1 MSHIIII
8 IPHRLPVTYPVV
20 VENHSFQSGN
30 HQSGNHPSS
39 NYTDLTYSFHII
51 SQLGQLLNKRCTLF
65 RALFDTTP
73 PAVQP
78 RITSANAISSAR
90 SAGNELGPNN
100 VSLWA
105 GFMYTRSYT
114 MLYTLR
120 GSYAVSV
127 FPCVGLVM
135 FTNILHGSRL
145 AEFKRGNR
153 NPGRGWKWMNRET
166 LETRK
171 DIFFQSSESLQSS
184 LIIPQTL
191 KCSWV
196 ACFCC
201 ISARVG
207 RCSTRPLGY
216 TKPGMQRAIQ
226 KGAPSWPMDPMAP

>member
-1 MSHIIII
+1 MAYMVSNPMVRGEPHNNNNPPSPSCNLPCSSGKSQFSIGKPPIGKPPIIELHG
-8 IPHRLPVTYPVV
+8 PNLQLPYNQPTWPTVKQTVYFVQGTV
-20 VENHSFQSGN
+20 H
-30 HQSGNHPSS
+30 
-39 NYTDLTYSFHII
+39 
-51 SQLGQLLNKRCTLF
+51 
-65 RALFDTTP
+65 TTP

-153 NPGRGWKWMNRET
+153 NPGRGWKWMTRET

-196 ACFCC
+196 A
-201 ISARVG
+201 
-207 RCSTRPLGY
+207 
-216 TKPGMQRAIQ
+216 
-226 KGAPSWPMDPMAP
+226 